1 MILYSQFT
9 IVCNVLHMVP
19 EVRSSYIPIN
29 IFKFS
34 TKGSFGPFVSS
45 NFHIPIKDK
54 RKYAS
59 KNLGQIVFKR

>member
-9 IVCNVLHMVP
+9 IVCNVL
-19 EVRSSYIPIN
+19 YIGSTRELGPPIQN

-34 TKGSFGPFVSS
+34 TKGSFGQCVSF

-59 KNLGQIVFKR
+59 